1 MSSGGSD
8 LWYVKL
14 QNGDVHRA
22 TLDQIEQAFEA
33 GHVDG
38 KTMVLATGET
48 EWKTLG
54 ELAGLDDQPAEAAPA
69 AAPPVVAPSAPVP
82 AATPAA
88 MPPQYAE
95 VLQPRYAVVQP
106 PASAPP
112 AAYAGY
118 GGQTMHLPVAAPV
131 QARVPV
137 QSVTPTP
144 AFATSYAPPQPN
156 SLRPVSMDFGG
167 LDDDLPFRPS
177 SRKRWGVALFAA
189 AAMAGIAGV
198 AVMRPGVRQ
207 AIMGAR
213 GTESAAA
220 ALPAPLP
227 ATPVIPE
234 ATPPEPPR
242 AVPQP
247 TVMADSPS
255 NDSPL
260 TPRFTDQQR
269 QKLLTAD
276 KQRDDR
282 TKARAT
288 DHVAGASAHGAP
300 KMKSSG
306 FTTGGNKF
314 DPLNSSI

>member
-1 MSSGGSD
+1 MSSGGGD

-14 QNGDVHRA
+14 PNGDVHRA

-54 ELAGLDDQPAEAAPA
+54 ELAGLDDQPAEA
-69 AAPPVVAPSAPVP
+69 
-82 AATPAA
+82 TPAA
-88 MPPQYAE
+88 P
-95 VLQPRYAVVQP
+95 
-106 PASAPP
+106 
-112 AAYAGY
+112 
-118 GGQTMHLPVAAPV
+118 PV

-167 LDDDLPFRPS
+167 GLDDDLPFRPS

-189 AAMAGIAGV
+189 AAVAGIAGV
-198 AVMRPGVRQ
+198 AVMRPGLRH
-207 AIMGAR
+207 AIMGAG

-242 AVPQP
+242 AAPHP
-247 TVMADSPS
+247 TAMADSPS

-282 TKARAT
+282 TKAHAT
-288 DHVAGASAHGAP
+288 NHVAGASAHGAP